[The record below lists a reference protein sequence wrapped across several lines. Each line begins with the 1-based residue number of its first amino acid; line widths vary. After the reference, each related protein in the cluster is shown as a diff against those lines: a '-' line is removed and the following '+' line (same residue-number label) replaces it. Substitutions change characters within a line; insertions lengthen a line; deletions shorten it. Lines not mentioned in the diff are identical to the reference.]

1 MLLTTLPLMLAS
13 ILARIHEMVDLK
25 LLRVHRVAFL
35 LFDLC
40 SEILLK
46 EGRISRMV
54 RRDRRDRSTLSLVY
68 LIL

>member
-54 RRDRRDRSTLSLVY
+54 RRDSRDRSTLSLVY

>member
-1 MLLTTLPLMLAS
+1 MLLTTLPLKLAS
-13 ILARIHEMVDLK
+13 ILARIHEMLDLK

-46 EGRISRMV
+46 EQVGFLEWSEGTAEIEV
-54 RRDRRDRSTLSLVY
+54 LCG
-68 LIL
+68 